1 MSERRAVVRSHS
13 CTEVGEPFEG
23 PEFVLGH
30 GIDACRQAS
39 PAPTI
44 FWWPNSPAGSCL
56 WPALDW
62 GGGQGLRIKV
72 GVLEYVQQVVR
83 VEGRLH
89 AFGFGA
95 VLDGV
100 VLPQ

>member
-1 MSERRAVVRSHS
+1 MSSNHTKPHRATCRLRMPVTDDEPRRDWAA
-13 CTEVGEPFEG
+13 TG
-23 PEFVLGH
+23 L
-30 GIDACRQAS
+30 IDVCS
-39 PAPTI
+39 
-44 FWWPNSPAGSCL
+44 S
-56 WPALDW
+56 DW
-62 GGGQGLRIKV
+62 GPPQGLRIKV